1 MAMGTPEYMAP
12 EQAAGANADARADVY
27 AVGAIMYEMLTGR
40 PPHEGGTIMEVLT
53 KKATERPIEVET
65 LRPDVPLDLA
75 RLVHR
80 CLASAPDDR
89 PQSMEALA
97 TDLGRLSGPA
107 PRRSHPP
114 SGTDRVPRNS
124 MLPYALVA
132 VAGAAALSGVLIW
145 RAAKSPPLPQVAMPQ
160 VTAPSPVAPSPVAV
174 APVVAPPPPA
184 APPAPVGETA
194 KAPKKVVVEAPVT
207 VRRHAAAPTAAA
219 PVDPAALDEARRAI
233 ADARGA
239 LASGRLGQAQAI
251 FEQVRDSGL
260 EKTAASMGLAQVAFQ
275 KGDYQQAIKLAKG
288 AGGGV
293 PAKMIVGNSYLQLGQ
308 YDAAISEYRE
318 VLRVDANH
326 SEARTKLSQA
336 EKRKQGG

>member
-1 MAMGTPEYMAP
+1 
-12 EQAAGANADARADVY
+12 
-27 AVGAIMYEMLTGR
+27 
-40 PPHEGGTIMEVLT
+40 
-53 KKATERPIEVET
+53 
-65 LRPDVPLDLA
+65 
-75 RLVHR
+75 
-80 CLASAPDDR
+80 
-89 PQSMEALA
+89 
-97 TDLGRLSGPA
+97 
-107 PRRSHPP
+107 
-114 SGTDRVPRNS
+114 
-124 MLPYALVA
+124 LPYTLVA

-145 RAAKSPPLPQVAMPQ
+145 RAAKSQPTQLPQVAMPQ
-160 VTAPSPVAPSPVAV
+160 VAMAPPAAPSPSAVAV
-174 APVVAPPPPA
+174 APPVVETVKAP
-184 APPAPVGETA
+184 ETP
-194 KAPKKVVVEAPVT
+194 KTPKKVVVEAPVT
-207 VRRHAAAPTAAA
+207 VRRHAAAPAAA

-260 EKTAASMGLAQVAFQ
+260 EKAAVSMGLAQVAFQ
-275 KGDYQQAIKLAKG
+275 KGEYQQAIKLAKG

-293 PAKMIVGNSYLQLGQ
+293 AAKMIVGNSYLQLGQ

>member
-1 MAMGTPEYMAP
+1 
-12 EQAAGANADARADVY
+12 
-27 AVGAIMYEMLTGR
+27 
-40 PPHEGGTIMEVLT
+40 
-53 KKATERPIEVET
+53 VET
-65 LRPDVPLDLA
+65 LRPDVPLDLG

-107 PRRSHPP
+107 PRRSQPP
-114 SGTDRVPRNS
+114 SGTDRVPRS
-124 MLPYALVA
+124 SLLPYTLVA

-145 RAAKSPPLPQVAMPQ
+145 RAARSQPTQLPQVAMPQ
-160 VTAPSPVAPSPVAV
+160 VAMAPPAAPSPAAVAV
-174 APVVAPPPPA
+174 APPVVETVKAP
-184 APPAPVGETA
+184 ETP
-194 KAPKKVVVEAPVT
+194 KPPKKVVVEAPVT
-207 VRRHAAAPTAAA
+207 VRRHASHDSVAPLGAAAA

-260 EKTAASMGLAQVAFQ
+260 EKTAVSMGLAQVAFQ
-275 KGDYQQAIKLAKG
+275 KGEYQQAIKLAKG

-293 PAKMIVGNSYLQLGQ
+293 AAKMIVGNSYLQLGQ

>member
-1 MAMGTPEYMAP
+1 MAP

-27 AVGAIMYEMLTGR
+27 AVGAILYEMLTGR

-107 PRRSHPP
+107 PRRSQPP
-114 SGTDRVPRNS
+114 SGTDRVPRTS
-124 MLPYALVA
+124 LLPYTLVA

-145 RAAKSPPLPQVAMPQ
+145 RAAKSQPTQLPQVAMPQ
-160 VTAPSPVAPSPVAV
+160 VAMAPPAAPSPAAVAV
-174 APVVAPPPPA
+174 APPVVETVKAP
-184 APPAPVGETA
+184 ETP
-194 KAPKKVVVEAPVT
+194 KTPKKVVVEAPVT
-207 VRRHAAAPTAAA
+207 VRRHAAAPAAA

-260 EKTAASMGLAQVAFQ
+260 EKAAVSMGLAQVAFQ
-275 KGDYQQAIKLAKG
+275 KGEYQQAIKLAKG

-293 PAKMIVGNSYLQLGQ
+293 AAKMIVGNSYLQLGQ